1 MNASSGPEFSWAEVC
16 ARRLQRHWLAAPS
29 ENGRPADI
37 VRAMCGAHAQ
47 VITAAE
53 LSVGMRSSG
62 TTVAE
67 VRRALWDD
75 ATLVKAFGPR
85 GTVHLLPADDL
96 SLWTGALGAIP
107 PAAHS
112 GGFLTAAQT
121 DEVVEAI
128 DQALADGDLS
138 VDELGEA
145 VIGRTGAWAGE
156 LVMPAFQGMWPRWR
170 AALATAGS
178 RGVLCF
184 GPNRGRLVTYRSPA
198 SMLPGF
204 RPADAASALAWLV
217 RSYLRAYGPATS
229 AHFAQWL
236 GVSRPWAAEVFD
248 TLAGEL
254 APATVEGAPAWVASG
269 DTGKARAKPSGIRLL
284 PYFDALR
291 RRRPPPNPAVPR
303 RGKQAG
309 PRQGTGRQLS
319 RLARGRRGWGRVAP
333 ASLGPRGR
341 NHGRAVRQA
350 AAGAGGGAGIP
361 GGTHRDVS
369 RVRIPPDP
377 WPGKRRRPRLI
388 RGRRTSGSER

>member
-1 MNASSGPEFSWAEVC
+1 MNAPSGPDFSWAEVC
-16 ARRLQRHWLAAPS
+16 ARRLERHWLAGPS
-29 ENGRPADI
+29 ENGGPADI

-53 LSVGMRSSG
+53 LSVGVRTSG
-62 TTVAE
+62 TSVAE

-96 SLWTGALGAIP
+96 PLWTGALGAVP
-107 PAAHS
+107 PAAPS

-121 DEVVEAI
+121 DEVVGAIAEA
-128 DQALADGDLS
+128 LGDGELS

-184 GPNRGRLVTYRSPA
+184 GPNRGRVVTYQSPA
-198 SMLPGF
+198 SIVRGF
-204 RPADAASALAWLV
+204 RPADAATALAWLL
-217 RSYLRAYGPATS
+217 RSYLRAYGPATP

-236 GVSRPWAAEVFD
+236 GASRSWAAELFD

-254 APATVEGAPAWVASG
+254 APATVKGAPAWVGRG
-269 DTGKARAKPSGIRLL
+269 DTRKAAAEPAGVRLL
-284 PYFDALR
+284 PYFDAYVVGGHPRSLLFPGEASKRALSRGQAGNFPVVLVDGVVGGVWHLR
-291 RRRPPPNPAVPR
+291 R
-303 RGKQAG
+303 
-309 PRQGTGRQLS
+309 S
-319 RLARGRRGWGRVAP
+319 
-333 ASLGPRGR
+333 
-341 NHGRAVRQA
+341 GRAVEITAEPFGRLLPSQVDELAFQA
-350 AAGAGGGAGIP
+350 QRIGEFLGSESRLTLGPVSAGGHA
-361 GGTHRDVS
+361 
-369 RVRIPPDP
+369 
-377 WPGKRRRPRLI
+377 
-388 RGRRTSGSER
+388 

>member
-1 MNASSGPEFSWAEVC
+1 MNASAGPEFSWAEVC
-16 ARRLQRHWLAAPS
+16 ARRLERHWLAAPS

-53 LSVGMRSSG
+53 LSVGMRTSG

-85 GTVHLLPADDL
+85 GTVHLLPAADL

-107 PAAHS
+107 PAAAPS
-112 GGFLTAAQT
+112 EGFLTAAQT

-128 DQALADGDLS
+128 AQPLGAGDLS

-145 VIGRTGAWAGE
+145 VIRRTGAWAGE

-184 GPNRGRLVTYRSPA
+184 GPNRGRSATYRSPA
-198 SMLPGF
+198 GTVPGF
-204 RPADAASALAWLV
+204 RPAGAASALAWLV

-229 AHFAQWL
+229 AQFAQWL
-236 GVSRPWAAEVFD
+236 GASRPWAAEVFD

-254 APATVEGAPAWVASG
+254 APATVEGAPAWVDSG
-269 DTGKARAKPSGIRLL
+269 DTRKATAKPSGIRLL
-284 PYFDALR
+284 PYFDAY
-291 RRRPPPNPAVPR
+291 VVCGHPR
-303 RGKQAG
+303 TLLFPGEASKRA
-309 PRQGTGRQLS
+309 
-319 RLARGRRGWGRVAP
+319 LARGQAGNFPVLLVDGVVGGVWHLRR
-333 ASLGPRGR
+333 S
-341 NHGRAVRQA
+341 GRAVEITAEPFGRLRPAQVEELAFQA
-350 AAGAGGGAGIP
+350 ERIGTFLESESRLTLGPVNAGGHA
-361 GGTHRDVS
+361 
-369 RVRIPPDP
+369 
-377 WPGKRRRPRLI
+377 
-388 RGRRTSGSER
+388 

>member
-16 ARRLQRHWLAAPS
+16 ARRLERHWLAAPS
-29 ENGRPADI
+29 ENGSPADV

-53 LSVGMRSSG
+53 LSVGMRTSG

-67 VRRALWDD
+67 VRRALWND

-85 GTVHLLPADDL
+85 GTVHLLPANDFA
-96 SLWTGALGAIP
+96 LWTAALGAIP
-107 PAAHS
+107 PAAAPG
-112 GGFLTAAQT
+112 GGFLTAVQT
-121 DEVVEAI
+121 DKVVEAI
-128 DQALADGDLS
+128 AEALGAGDLS

-156 LVMPAFQGMWPRWR
+156 LVIPAFQGMWPRWR

-198 SMLPGF
+198 SIMPGF

-236 GVSRPWAAEVFD
+236 GASRSWAAEVFD
-248 TLAGEL
+248 ALAGEL
-254 APATVEGAPAWVASG
+254 APATVEGAPAWVAGG
-269 DTGKARAKPSGIRLL
+269 DTRKATAKPSGIRLL
-284 PYFDALR
+284 PYFDAY
-291 RRRPPPNPAVPR
+291 VVGGHPR
-303 RGKQAG
+303 NRLFPGEASKRA
-309 PRQGTGRQLS
+309 
-319 RLARGRRGWGRVAP
+319 LARGQAGNFPVLLVDGVVGGVWHLRRSGRGVEVTVEPFGRLLP
-333 ASLGPRGR
+333 AQVDELASQAVRIGTFLESESRLTLGPV
-341 NHGRAVRQA
+341 N
-350 AAGAGGGAGIP
+350 AGGHA
-361 GGTHRDVS
+361 
-369 RVRIPPDP
+369 
-377 WPGKRRRPRLI
+377 
-388 RGRRTSGSER
+388 

>member
-16 ARRLQRHWLAAPS
+16 ARRLERHWLAAPS
-29 ENGRPADI
+29 ENGSPADV

-53 LSVGMRSSG
+53 LSVGMRTSG

-67 VRRALWDD
+67 VRRALWND

-85 GTVHLLPADDL
+85 GTVHLLPANDFA
-96 SLWTGALGAIP
+96 LWTAALGAIP
-107 PAAHS
+107 PAAAPG
-112 GGFLTAAQT
+112 GGFLTAVQT
-121 DEVVEAI
+121 DKVVEAI
-128 DQALADGDLS
+128 AEALGAGDLS

-156 LVMPAFQGMWPRWR
+156 LVIPAFQGMWPRWR

-198 SMLPGF
+198 SIMPGF

-236 GVSRPWAAEVFD
+236 GASRPWAAEVFD
-248 TLAGEL
+248 ALAGEL
-254 APATVEGAPAWVASG
+254 APATVEGAPARVAGG
-269 DTGKARAKPSGIRLL
+269 DTRKATAKPPGIRLL
-284 PYFDALR
+284 PYFDAY
-291 RRRPPPNPAVPR
+291 VVGGHPR
-303 RGKQAG
+303 NRLFPGEASKRA
-309 PRQGTGRQLS
+309 
-319 RLARGRRGWGRVAP
+319 LARGQAGNFPVLLVDGVVGGVWHLRRSGRGVEVTVEPFGRLLP
-333 ASLGPRGR
+333 AQVDELAFQAVRIGTFLESESRLTLGPV
-341 NHGRAVRQA
+341 N
-350 AAGAGGGAGIP
+350 AGGHA
-361 GGTHRDVS
+361 
-369 RVRIPPDP
+369 
-377 WPGKRRRPRLI
+377 
-388 RGRRTSGSER
+388 